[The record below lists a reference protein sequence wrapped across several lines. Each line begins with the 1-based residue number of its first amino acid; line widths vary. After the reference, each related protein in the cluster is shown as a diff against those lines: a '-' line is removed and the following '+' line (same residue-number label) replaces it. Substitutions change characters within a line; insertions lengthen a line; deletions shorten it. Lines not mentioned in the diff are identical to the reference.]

1 MKTALQ
7 AAAALLGGT
16 LLSTSSARAQLPV
29 TDAVSIAAR
38 AVQAAQNI
46 AQLAQQLEQLKATY
60 EILARRI
67 ETGDMAGI
75 LNSPLLRNSMP
86 AYGQTGAYVNG
97 TGSAP
102 GSEQF
107 TQRNLYYR
115 PEGDDFTATEM
126 TRSAQG
132 VANVQAMAQQNLQS
146 LQERIEGLG
155 ELKDQVDNAQ
165 SNGDILALQARIQ
178 SEQAFISAQSTQ
190 ASQLQVMLAAQD
202 RVDQQRID
210 QKIRQD
216 AEQQAR
222 DFGGGGGGQLAPTTV
237 PAFALNGG

>member
-1 MKTALQ
+1 MKTALL
-7 AAAALLGGT
+7 AATTLLGAALL
-16 LLSTSSARAQLPV
+16 SASPARAQLPV
-29 TDAVSIAAR
+29 TDAASIAAR
-38 AVQAAQNI
+38 AVQAAQNL
-46 AQLAQQLEQLKATY
+46 AQLVQQYEQLKATY
-60 EILARRI
+60 ETLARRI

-86 AYGQTGAYVNG
+86 DYGQTGGYVNG
-97 TGSAP
+97 TGLAP
-102 GSEQF
+102 GSEQYM
-107 TQRNLYYR
+107 QQNLYYR

-132 VANVQAMAQQNLQS
+132 VANAQAMSQRNLQS

-155 ELKDQVDNAQ
+155 ELKDQIDGAQ
-165 SNGDILALQARIQ
+165 STGDILAVQARIQ
-178 SEQAFISAQSTQ
+178 SEQTFISAQSTQ
-190 ASQLQVMLAAQD
+190 AAQLQVMLAAQD
-202 RVDQQRID
+202 RVNQQRID

-222 DFGGGGGGQLAPTTV
+222 DFGGGGGQVAPMTV